1 MATVIVE
8 AVTIWLAVAAAV
20 AFIFY
25 PFRRKLSYHSYI
37 GIVLLS
43 FYQMFLFWI
52 TIIERTPKTQ
62 YSYELALFWSYRN
75 AFADHP
81 ELLWENFWNV
91 VLFVPIGILLTV
103 IFARKVPFSKEKI
116 KNRYFLVPVSAFLLS
131 MIIESIQ
138 LVTRRGLFEFDDIF
152 HNTLGGVIGL
162 LLCLVGIHLYIVLA
176 HRK

>member
-1 MATVIVE
+1 MAKVTVE
-8 AVTIWLAVAAAV
+8 AVAIWLAVAAAV
-20 AFIFY
+20 ALIFY
-25 PFRRKLSYHSYI
+25 PFRRKMSYRSYI

-43 FYQMFLFWI
+43 FYHMFLFWI

-62 YSYELALFWSYRN
+62 YSYELELFWSYRN
-75 AFADHP
+75 AFSGHP

-91 VLFVPIGILLTV
+91 VLFVPIGILLTM
-103 IFARKVPFSKEKI
+103 IFARKFIFSKEKM
-116 KNRYFLVPVSAFLLS
+116 KNRYFLVSVNTFLLS

-138 LVTRRGLFEFDDIF
+138 LVTKRGLFELDDIF